1 MRKSISQVV
10 ATGIGAIAL
19 ANTAPV
25 QAAPMTSGAAALHVN
40 VTSPKTD
47 VRWWG
52 WGGYY
57 YGPGVYVGPPV
68 YAYPGPYYAPPPPVY
83 VAPPVVYAPPPV
95 PGPTRQCWVSTDN
108 DRGFGYWR
116 AC

>member
-1 MRKSISQVV
+1 MLLALGVGAAVLAGAMPIN
-10 ATGIGAIAL
+10 AT
-19 ANTAPV
+19 PV
-25 QAAPMTSGAAALHVN
+25 TSGAAALHTKVPAA
-40 VTSPKTD
+40 TTD

-68 YAYPGPYYAPPPPVY
+68 YAYPGPYYAPPPPAY
-83 VAPPVVYAPPPV
+83 VAPPVVYAPPP
-95 PGPTRQCWVSTDN
+95 GPNGPARQCWVSTDDN
-108 DRGFGYWR
+108 RGFGYWR